1 MASTFAPDLIEQAS
15 RQTAL
20 EMRATGSHWAFT
32 PNIEIACD
40 ARWGRVGETFGE
52 DPYLVSRMGVA
63 SIKGLQTDNLTGLN
77 TVLACAKHLVAG
89 GIANNGTN
97 AGPVEL
103 SEGKLRN
110 FFLPPF
116 KAAIQEAKPFTLMPA
131 HNELNGIP
139 CHANKWLMTDIMRN
153 EYGFD
158 GFIVSDWMDMEAIST
173 RHRISE
179 NTTDAFF
186 LSVDGGV
193 DMHMHGPIFS
203 MPS

>member
-1 MASTFAPDLIEQAS
+1 
-15 RQTAL
+15 
-20 EMRATGSHWAFT
+20 
-32 PNIEIACD
+32 
-40 ARWGRVGETFGE
+40 
-52 DPYLVSRMGVA
+52 
-63 SIKGLQTDNLTGLN
+63 
-77 TVLACAKHLVAG
+77 
-89 GIANNGTN
+89 
-97 AGPVEL
+97 
-103 SEGKLRN
+103 
-110 FFLPPF
+110 
-116 KAAIQEAKPFTLMPA
+116 MPA

-193 DMHMHGPIFS
+193 DMHMHGPVFFDAILKLIKEGKLTEERVNKACAKILEAKFRLGLFENRYVTGS
-203 MPS
+203 RNKENGFHQKTSANSTGNRPALHRPIEKRESASR

>member
-1 MASTFAPDLIEQAS
+1 
-15 RQTAL
+15 
-20 EMRATGSHWAFT
+20 
-32 PNIEIACD
+32 
-40 ARWGRVGETFGE
+40 
-52 DPYLVSRMGVA
+52 
-63 SIKGLQTDNLTGLN
+63 
-77 TVLACAKHLVAG
+77 
-89 GIANNGTN
+89 
-97 AGPVEL
+97 
-103 SEGKLRN
+103 
-110 FFLPPF
+110 
-116 KAAIQEAKPFTLMPA
+116 MPA

-193 DMHMHGPIFS
+193 DMHMHGPVFFDAILKLIKEGKLTEERVNKACAKILEAKFRLGLFENRYVTEAGIKKTVFTKKHQQTALEIARRS
-203 MPS
+203 IVLLKNESLLPVDTRKFKKILVTGPNANNQSIMGDWVFEQPETSSRQ